1 MIRRMIAAIT
11 LLTLSGLASAAV
23 DTREIYPHGKLGLVD
38 GKYVFTT
45 FSATPEQDEGWVNL
59 ATGKPVWQT
68 HSRTCHQRVIGRG
81 DCPGEDPLGIRTVT
95 VNKGGVIFKG
105 LFTAGLQPLLGKNT
119 STIRYDRSS
128 LDRAIAEAAKNLE
141 RDGESLRSLQARFL
155 EQSERLARQSH
166 RFEQTVIEASH
177 AISVSSDIEAEFAK
191 KYPLALIRKDIRYR
205 WEEQGSLENDNLP
218 GLIATLE
225 ALVTELETGPAG
237 SIGSLALSC
246 PDTIFAKSMQCDDLQ
261 AIWEGD
267 QLTLSGNI
275 SVKEW
280 HLPATAL
287 HFDLAND
294 LFSVQFSNGLMRLT
308 NLGNETLTLT
318 LVSPFDRNG
327 VALQRLL
334 QMNRFASGK
343 SMIYP
348 SPLTSGDMDMLNE
361 KTIRITSKNLDT
373 EVFYGARINYR
384 IGKRLQQT
392 TSDLKQSTTVAEL
405 MKMNLAFASAK
416 GHGIQ
421 DTTWMKEKVGG
432 SAYHQGNLAIA
443 DHLLGPIPLRRRF

>member
-1 MIRRMIAAIT
+1 MIRKLIAAALI
-11 LLTLSGLASAAV
+11 TLSGVASAAV
-23 DTREIYPHGKLGLVD
+23 DTPQIHPHGKLGLTD
-38 GKYVFTT
+38 GKYVFTA
-45 FSATPEQDEGWVNL
+45 FSAAPEQDEGWVNL
-59 ATGKPVWQT
+59 ATGKPVWRT
-68 HSRTCHQRVIGRG
+68 YSRTCHQRIIGRG
-81 DCPGEDPLGIRTVT
+81 DCPGEDPLGLRTVT
-95 VNKGGVIFKG
+95 VNKGSLIFNG
-105 LFTAGLQPLLGKNT
+105 LFTVGLQPLLGKNK
-119 STIRYDRSS
+119 STIRYDRPS
-128 LDRAIAEAAKNLE
+128 LDGAIAEAVKNLE
-141 RDGESLRSLQARFL
+141 ITGESLRSLQARFL

-166 RFEQTVIEASH
+166 RFEQALIEAEH
-177 AISVSSDIEAEFAK
+177 AISVSSDIEAEFATS
-191 KYPLALIRKDIRYR
+191 YPLALVRKDISYR
-205 WEEQGSLENDNLP
+205 WEEQGSLANDTLP

-225 ALVTELETGPAG
+225 ALVTELETGPTG
-237 SIGSLALSC
+237 SIGALALSC
-246 PDTIFAKSMQCDDLQ
+246 PDTIFAKTMECDALQ
-261 AIWEGD
+261 TTWKSD

-308 NLGNETLTLT
+308 NLGDETLILT

-334 QMNRFASGK
+334 QMNRFAPGK

-348 SPLTSGDMDMLNE
+348 SPLTSGDIDMLNN

-373 EVFYGARINYR
+373 EIFYGARINYR
-384 IGKRLQQT
+384 IGNRLKQT
-392 TSDLKQSTTVAEL
+392 SSDLKESTTVAEL